1 MEANLLSLGVLGA
14 SRKEN
19 EHRRP
24 IHPRHF
30 DRIDPEVRAKIT
42 LDTGYGR
49 RFGVHDEQ
57 LRGQVGGILRRD
69 EVIATCD
76 VILLPKPTL
85 ADVEQLRDGQIL
97 WGWPHFVQD
106 PVLTQL
112 AVDKRLTLIAWEAMN
127 YWSTSGNFIVHVF
140 HLNNEIAGYAS
151 VMQAM
156 TLTGF
161 TGTYGRKRRAVVL
174 GFGNTGRGAVR
185 ALEAL
190 GCQEVVVLT
199 MRDIQTVASPMA
211 STVLGGMQ
219 RDFDDPRRAVVLKAS
234 GTVPVANYL
243 AEFDI
248 VVNCVMQDTDAPL
261 MFVEGSEIDAFAP
274 GSLIVD
280 VSCDAGMGFDFARP
294 TTFEEPIFEVGD
306 TVHYYAVDHSPS
318 YLWESATWDIS
329 EAIIPFLGPVM
340 SGPATWDL
348 DPTLSKA
355 IEIRDGVIQ
364 NPKILSFQNRAA
376 EHPHE
381 VGT

>member
-1 MEANLLSLGVLGA
+1 
-14 SRKEN
+14 
-19 EHRRP
+19 
-24 IHPRHF
+24 
-30 DRIDPEVRAKIT
+30 
-42 LDTGYGR
+42 
-49 RFGVHDEQ
+49 
-57 LRGQVGGILRRD
+57 
-69 EVIATCD
+69 

-364 NPKILSFQNRAA
+364 NPKILSFQNRAT